1 MTSCTVTG
9 NTASIAQGGIGIT
22 DSAGLVPSL
31 ALATSEVC
39 ANLPR
44 PNITGRWTDNGGN
57 DVCDCPPDLNLDGTV
72 NGADLGLLL
81 SNWGPCTGSC
91 IYDQNADGMI
101 NGADLGLLLSS
112 WGPCGG

>member
-1 MTSCTVTG
+1 M
-9 NTASIAQGGIGIT
+9 
-22 DSAGLVPSL
+22 
-31 ALATSEVC
+31 
-39 ANLPR
+39 
-44 PNITGRWTDNGGN
+44 
-57 DVCDCPPDLNLDGTV
+57 